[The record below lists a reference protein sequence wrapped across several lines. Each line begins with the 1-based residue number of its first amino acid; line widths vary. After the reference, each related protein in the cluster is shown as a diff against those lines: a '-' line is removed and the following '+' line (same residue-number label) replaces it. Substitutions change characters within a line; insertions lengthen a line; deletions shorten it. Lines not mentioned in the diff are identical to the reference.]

1 MRQQSR
7 WLRQSRSKQGP
18 TLVPIWDPLR
28 SSAGPTQKRRH
39 LGRSLPLPK
48 AIGDIVTE
56 LVLTKLYV
64 QYIFNE
70 ESKK

>member
-7 WLRQSRSKQGP
+7 WLRQSRSKQSPMG
-18 TLVPIWDPLR
+18 DPLR
-28 SSAGPTQKRRH
+28 GRAGPTQKRRH